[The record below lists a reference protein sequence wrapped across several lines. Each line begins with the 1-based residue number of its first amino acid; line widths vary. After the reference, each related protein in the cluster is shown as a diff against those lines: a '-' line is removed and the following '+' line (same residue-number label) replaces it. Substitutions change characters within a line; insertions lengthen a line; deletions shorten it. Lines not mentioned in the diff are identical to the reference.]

1 MSPSP
6 RSPIRV
12 LVVDDEAAV
21 RDVYRQILSGTT
33 PDASRSARQALRA
46 RLLPGGAGGE
56 PSATATRPP
65 GQFEPVFC
73 EGAEAAIEAVR
84 NAQTNGQPFAVVFLD
99 MRMPPGPDGAWAA
112 EKIREL
118 DAEIEIVLCTA
129 FSDTD
134 PAAISERVPPE
145 EKLFYLQKPFH
156 PHEIRQIATA
166 LGLKWAAERHNAKL
180 AYFDTLT
187 GLPNRARFQD
197 QLAVALEAAKA
208 KNEKLG
214 LLYLDLDNFKRIN
227 DTLGHGVGDEL
238 LCLMAERL
246 RALCRSNDLIVPGAG
261 LRNTAG
267 ADLARLG
274 GDEFVLMLRD
284 IKGPDDVSTVAN
296 RIIDALRQ
304 PMHLSTHEILVT
316 PSVGGA
322 IFPSDATD
330 ADALLRNADLAMYFA
345 KRQGPGR
352 FALYKETM
360 NASALM
366 RLTLEMQLRHA
377 LSRNE
382 FSLHYQPQVSL
393 GTGLISSLEALLRW
407 NNADLGSVPP
417 VDFIPVAEETGLI
430 LPIGEWVLRT
440 ACTQAKAWHDEGLL
454 SGVVAVN
461 VSNVQLAQPDF
472 PALVERVLRETGLSP
487 ELLELE
493 VTESLVMQEESHAEP
508 IFAELKRIG
517 VSLAIDDF
525 GTGYSNFA
533 RLREFSV
540 DRLKIDRSFIDRIQ
554 SNLDDRVLVSTI
566 IKMAQALGLGVIAE
580 GVEDFSQL
588 LHLQDEKCDQAQG
601 FLLSRPLSV
610 ADTRAFL
617 TRLTTT
623 QDTSR
628 TVRIRK
634 MTQA

>member
-1 MSPSP
+1 MSPSLRP
-6 RSPIRV
+6 PIRL

-21 RDVYRQILSGTT
+21 RDVYRQILS
-33 PDASRSARQALRA
+33 DAAPNVTRVARQDLRA
-46 RLLPGGAGGE
+46 RLLRGTVDDSLPVA
-56 PSATATRPP
+56 ATRRTSR
-65 GQFEPVFC
+65 FEPVFC
-73 EGAEAAIEAVR
+73 SGAEAAIEAVR
-84 NAQTNGQPFAVVFLD
+84 VAQAGGQPFAVVFLD

-112 EKIREL
+112 EKIRAL

-134 PAAISERVPPE
+134 PAAISARVPPE

-156 PHEIRQIATA
+156 PHEVRQIATA
-166 LGLKWAAERHNAKL
+166 LGLKWSAERRTAKL

-187 GLPNRARFQD
+187 GLPNRACFQT
-197 QLAVALEAAKA
+197 QLSAALEAAKES
-208 KNEKLG
+208 NEKLAV
-214 LLYLDLDNFKRIN
+214 LYLDLDNFKRIN

-246 RALCRSNDLIVPGAG
+246 RAECRSHDLVVCGAALKNSIDG
-261 LRNTAG
+261 
-267 ADLARLG
+267 DLARLG
-274 GDEFVLMLRD
+274 GDEFVVLLRN
-284 IKGPDDVSTVAN
+284 IKGPDDASTVAN
-296 RIIDALRQ
+296 RIIQALRQ
-304 PMHLSTHEILVT
+304 PMHLATHEILVT
-316 PSVGGA
+316 PSVGA
-322 IFPSDATD
+322 AVYPSDAAD
-330 ADALLRNADLAMYFA
+330 ADTLLRNADLAMYFA

-366 RLTLEMQLRHA
+366 RLTLETQLRHA
-377 LSRNE
+377 LRRNE
-382 FSLHYQPQVSL
+382 FSLHYQPQVHL

-407 NNADLGSVPP
+407 NNADLGSVSP

-440 ACTQAKAWHDEGLL
+440 ACAQAKVWHDEGLL

-461 VSNVQLAQPDF
+461 VSSVQLVQSDF
-472 PALVERVLRETGLSP
+472 PALVATVLRETGLPP
-487 ELLELE
+487 EMLELE
-493 VTESLVMQEESHAEP
+493 VTESLVMEEGNHAEP

-554 SNLDDRVLVSTI
+554 SHVDDRVLVSTI
-566 IKMAQALGLGVIAE
+566 IKMAQALGLSVVAE

-601 FLLSRPLSV
+601 FLLSRPLCV
-610 ADTRAFL
+610 LDMRAFL
-617 TRLTTT
+617 TRLAAT
-623 QDTSR
+623 QDASR

-634 MTQA
+634 ITG